1 MKWIFFHINTL
12 TIRIEI
18 QFNRREKIK
27 MKEEI
32 EQIQKNALEEVNKAQ
47 DLKCLGDVKVKY
59 LGKKG

>member
-1 MKWIFFHINTL
+1 
-12 TIRIEI
+12 
-18 QFNRREKIK
+18 